1 MHCGSDVDPRAP
13 CVANRAEVRVRRGT
27 VTAVGA
33 PGGGTLAPGEVALE
47 GREQGATA
55 LRRLTVGTKVEVD

>member
-1 MHCGSDVDPRAP
+1 
-13 CVANRAEVRVRRGT
+13 VRVRRGT